1 MRYNSTMKKVIFS
14 GIQPSA
20 QAPHIGNYLGALRQW
35 VDLQKDYQAYYCVVD
50 LHAITVPQEKK
61 KLNDSI
67 YATYA
72 MLLAIGLDPNMSN
85 IFVQSHVRQHTEL
98 TWILNCF
105 THMGE
110 LNRMTQF
117 KEKSAKQ
124 TQIVSVGLYDYPVLM
139 AVDILLYHTNII
151 PVGEDQVQHIELARD
166 IAGRFNN
173 AYGQV
178 FTLPIPRLIKETAR
192 VMSLSDPKS
201 KMSKSDINQNATVF
215 LTDKPD
221 TIRKKIMSAVTDS
234 KKTIEFDKKRLGLY
248 NLLEMY
254 KAVTK
259 KGEAEIEKH
268 FSGKGYKEFK
278 NELAEE
284 LIELMKPLQ
293 QKYAMYIVDKTTL
306 EIYMRQ
312 NAHKAAIVAEQTVSR
327 VKEKLGF
334 IV

>member
-1 MRYNSTMKKVIFS
+1 MRYNNTMKKVIFS
-14 GIQPSA
+14 GIQPTA
-20 QAPHIGNYLGALRQW
+20 QAPHIGNYLGALQQW
-35 VDLQKDYQAYYCVVD
+35 AGLQESYQPYYCVVD

-61 KLNDSI
+61 KFNESI

-105 THMGE
+105 THIGE

-124 TQIVSVGLYDYPVLM
+124 TQIISAGLYDYPVLM

-166 IAGRFNN
+166 IAERFNN
-173 AYGQV
+173 AYGEV
-178 FTLPIPRLIKETAR
+178 FTLPTAR
-192 VMSLSDPKS
+192 IVKESARIMSLSDPKS
-201 KMSKSDINQNATVF
+201 KMSKSDTNQNGTIF

-221 TIRKKIMSAVTDS
+221 IIRKKIMSAVTDS
-234 KKTIEFDKKRLGLY
+234 KKSIEFDKTRLGLY
-248 NLLEMY
+248 NLLGMY
-254 KAVTK
+254 KAVTGK
-259 KGEAEIEKH
+259 SEKDIENH

-278 NELAEE
+278 SELSEV
-284 LIELMKPLQ
+284 LIELIMPIQ
-293 QKYAMYIVDKTTL
+293 QKYATYIADKTTL

-312 NAHKAAIVAEQTVSR
+312 NAHKATIVAEQTVRR

-334 IV
+334 II

>member
-1 MRYNSTMKKVIFS
+1 MKKVIFS

-35 VDLQKDYQAYYCVVD
+35 VDLQTNYQAYYCVVD

-61 KLNDSI
+61 KLNESI

-72 MLLAIGLDPNMSN
+72 MLLSVGLDPNLSN

-105 THMGE
+105 THVGE

-117 KEKSAKQ
+117 KEKSYKQ
-124 TQIVSVGLYDYPVLM
+124 TKIVSAGLYDYPVLM
-139 AVDILLYHTNII
+139 AVDVLLYHTNVI

-166 IAGRFNN
+166 IAERFNN
-173 AYGQV
+173 ACGEV
-178 FTLPIPRLIKETAR
+178 FTLPVPKLVKETAR
-192 VMSLSDPKS
+192 IMSLLDPKS
-201 KMSKSDINQNATVF
+201 KMSKSDANQNATIF
-215 LTDKPD
+215 LTDTND
-221 TIRKKIMSAVTDS
+221 AIRKKIASAVTDS
-234 KKTIEFDKKRLGLY
+234 KRTITFDKTRLGLY
-248 NLLEMY
+248 NLLSMY
-254 KAVTK
+254 KAITNK
-259 KGEAEIEKH
+259 TEKNIENH
-268 FSGKGYKEFK
+268 FDGKGYKEFK
-278 NELAEE
+278 NELSEV
-284 LIELMKPLQ
+284 LIALLEPI
-293 QKYAMYIVDKTTL
+293 QKKYNEYIADKTGL

-312 NAHKAAIVAEQTVSR
+312 NAHKATQVAEQTVCR